1 MGWVATDI
9 SDENA
14 ANRLAL
20 LCIDLPEIRAR
31 ANALTNSSYNSSTD
45 PEAKAILSFA
55 QMVDGNLQQWYQT
68 LPPEWQYRT
77 VDMVYEM
84 PGLGEDGE
92 EDVSQAPSWLGP
104 QHAYHDVNIA
114 SIVNDYRVCR
124 IFCQR
129 VIMAC
134 VGWLSQGS
142 SVQQITHAQE
152 YQHAMY
158 VIQQMVD
165 EISAC
170 VTFHMNYDWQPVAR
184 ELGQER
190 NGESETLPYLPYPIP
205 LYPTLSHSTLPT
217 LTNPNQPP
225 TLFIHTTHLL
235 TIPHPAAEA
244 FGGYSLVWPL
254 YVASNAE
261 TVPQRQRDWLS
272 GRLFVIGMKFG
283 LSNAQV
289 LVLARRHVLTCSPMF
304 P

>member
-205 LYPTLSHSTLPT
+205 LYPTLSHSTLPY
-217 LTNPNQPP
+217 P
-225 TLFIHTTHLL
+225 TLPYL
-235 TIPHPAAEA
+235 P
-244 FGGYSLVWPL
+244 
-254 YVASNAE
+254 
-261 TVPQRQRDWLS
+261 
-272 GRLFVIGMKFG
+272 
-283 LSNAQV
+283 
-289 LVLARRHVLTCSPMF
+289 
-304 P
+304 